1 MGGRGSQSE
10 YIEKLCHKVHVA
22 KKFKSN
28 ISSIAVSV
36 DNVELAVLL
45 LASAAVDCSFEAD
58 VLKEEEEEEEEVTA
72 AEGEN
77 MESIKRGESAA

>member
-1 MGGRGSQSE
+1 
-10 YIEKLCHKVHVA
+10 
-22 KKFKSN
+22 
-28 ISSIAVSV
+28 V